1 MDLRT
6 ATARERTL
14 LRSVSIFSDLDGA
27 SAAALER
34 LAEAREFPEGA
45 VVVSQDEPGDALF
58 VLVSG
63 RVKVVLY
70 GESGREII
78 LSMFKTPGDFFGE
91 MSLLD
96 NQPRSA
102 TVMAAERS
110 RLLVLS
116 RRDFQA
122 HIEAH
127 PRTALRVLTELSRRL
142 RRADAVI
149 GNLALL
155 DVYGRLAGKLR
166 ELAAADG
173 EETEDGVV
181 LRQRPTQAEIAAMIG
196 TSRETV
202 SRALSDLA
210 RRGLVSLSGRRLLL
224 RRDFLAGR
232 HDRAP

>member
-1 MDLRT
+1 MEPRT
-6 ATARERTL
+6 SARERNL
-14 LRSVSIFSDLDGA
+14 LRAVSIFSDLDA
-27 SAAALER
+27 PALAALER
-34 LAEAREFPEGA
+34 LAEPRDYPDGS
-45 VVVSQDEPGDALF
+45 VVVSQDEAGDALF

-63 RVKVVLY
+63 KVKVVLY
-70 GESGREII
+70 GHSGREII
-78 LSMFKTPGDFFGE
+78 LSIFKTPGDFFGE

-96 NQPRSA
+96 HEPRSA
-102 TVMAAERS
+102 SVIADERS

-122 HIEAH
+122 HIESH
-127 PRTALRVLTELSRRL
+127 PRSALRILTELSRRL

-166 ELAAADG
+166 ELAAAEG

-181 LRQRPTQAEIAAMIG
+181 LRQRPTQAEIAALIG

-210 RRGLVSLSGRRLLL
+210 RRGLVVVSGRRLVL
-224 RRDFLAGR
+224 RRDFLAG
-232 HDRAP
+232 DVGA

>member
-1 MDLRT
+1 MDQRNGG
-6 ATARERTL
+6 ARERGL
-14 LRSVSIFSDLDGA
+14 LKSVSIFSDLDA
-27 SAAALER
+27 AAVAALER
-34 LAEAREFPEGA
+34 LADGREFPDGA
-45 VVVSQDEPGDALF
+45 VVVSQEDTGDALF
-58 VLVSG
+58 VLVRG
-63 RVKVVLY
+63 KVKVVLY
-70 GESGREII
+70 GDSGREII
-78 LSMFKTPGDFFGE
+78 LSIFKTPGDFFGE

-96 NQPRSA
+96 NEPRSA
-102 TVMAAERS
+102 TVIAAEPS

-116 RRDFQA
+116 RKDFQA
-122 HIEAH
+122 HIETH

-166 ELAAADG
+166 ELAAAEG
-173 EETEDGVV
+173 EDTDEGIV

-210 RRGLVSLSGRRLLL
+210 RRGHVVMTGKRLVL
-224 RRDFLAGR
+224 RRDFIAGGAR
-232 HDRAP
+232 

>member
-1 MDLRT
+1 
-6 ATARERTL
+6 
-14 LRSVSIFSDLDGA
+14 VSIFADLDAGEV
-27 SAAALER
+27 AALER
-34 LAEAREFPEGA
+34 LADVREYPDGG
-45 VVVSQDEPGDALF
+45 VVVSQEDAGDALF
-58 VLVSG
+58 VLVRG
-63 RVKVVLY
+63 KVKVVLY
-70 GESGREII
+70 GDSGREII
-78 LSMFKTPGDFFGE
+78 LSIFKTPGDFFGE

-96 NQPRSA
+96 NEPRSA
-102 TVMAAERS
+102 SVIAAEPS
-110 RLLVLS
+110 RLIVLS

-166 ELAAADG
+166 ELAAAEG
-173 EETEDGVV
+173 EETEEGLV

-202 SRALSDLA
+202 SRALSDLV
-210 RRGLVSLSGRRLLL
+210 RRGHVVMTGKRLVL
-224 RRDFLAGR
+224 RRDFLAGGER
-232 HDRAP
+232 R

>member
-1 MDLRT
+1 MDLRI
-6 ATARERTL
+6 ASARERNL
-14 LRSVSIFSDLDGA
+14 LRSVSIFSDLDA
-27 SAAALER
+27 TSAAALER
-34 LAEAREFPEGA
+34 LAEMREYPEGA
-45 VVVSQDEPGDALF
+45 VVVSQDDPGDALF

-78 LSMFKTPGDFFGE
+78 LSIFKTSGDFFGE

-96 NQPRSA
+96 DQPRSA
-102 TVMAAERS
+102 TVIAADRS
-110 RLLVLS
+110 RLLALS

-122 HIEAH
+122 HIQAH

-142 RRADAVI
+142 RQADGVI

-173 EETEDGVV
+173 EESEEGVV

-210 RRGLVSLSGRRLLL
+210 RRGLVVVSGRRLVL
-224 RRDFLAGR
+224 RRDFLDG
-232 HDRAP
+232 HQDRRV